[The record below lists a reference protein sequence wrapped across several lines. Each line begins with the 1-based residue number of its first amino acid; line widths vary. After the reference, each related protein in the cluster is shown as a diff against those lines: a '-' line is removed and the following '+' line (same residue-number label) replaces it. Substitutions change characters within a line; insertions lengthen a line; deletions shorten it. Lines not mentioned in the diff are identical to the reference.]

1 MHSQYN
7 RSCKTTPSFHSIV
20 YVLDNCVS
28 EQQSRGHGSLPV
40 AWLLRCNPEI
50 GLDRALENYCGVEFA
65 VSKTATPPGD
75 EGLNVPNTWGSV
87 KLLGRII

>member
-1 MHSQYN
+1 
-7 RSCKTTPSFHSIV
+7 
-20 YVLDNCVS
+20 
-28 EQQSRGHGSLPV
+28 V